1 MLAYRKKL
9 VIQDPKQVVLT
20 DLPFEPGQEVEIL
33 VLQDDSDRARRVE
46 ELRALFKQTQALSQL
61 QSITEDEI
69 AAEIA
74 AYRDGR

>member
-20 DLPFEPGQEVEIL
+20 DLPFEAGQEVEIF
-33 VLQDDSDRARRVE
+33 VLQDDSERERRVE
-46 ELRALFKQTQALSQL
+46 ELKALFNETQALSQL
-61 QSITEDEI
+61 QSITEEEI

-74 AYRDGR
+74 AYRGGR